1 MRWAVRHRSR
11 HNLCV
16 TTTGSCRVTQQTL
29 PIFLSESIHTH
40 TRLTFLSRQHEILSP
55 IQYGPIAI
63 RAWMHAAIVEQEVE
77 TCLEHFTDEPHLAL
91 REGEGHPTLTKDSTG
106 LGSFHF
112 TSHLCHNGE
121 ELNGGR
127 VKGDLTRHCRRSG
140 S

>member
-1 MRWAVRHRSR
+1 MKYCLQFNTA
-11 HNLCV
+11 
-16 TTTGSCRVTQQTL
+16 
-29 PIFLSESIHTH
+29 
-40 TRLTFLSRQHEILSP
+40 
-55 IQYGPIAI
+55 PIAI

-106 LGSFHF
+106 LSSFHF